1 MPLALLLGGVR
12 SGKSALAIRRAGAY
26 PGRVR
31 FIATAEAGDE
41 EMAARIERHR
51 GERSAAW
58 ETVEEPL
65 ELAGAIAAADPDAF
79 VVVDCLSFWV
89 ANLLGRG
96 DREAEVEQLAT
107 EAAARAAAREAPTV
121 VVSNEVG
128 MGVVP
133 ASAAGRAFRD
143 LLGRTNTIWAE
154 RAASVEL
161 IVAGRTLQL
170 EAVDGQ

>member
-12 SGKSALAIRRAGAY
+12 SGKSALAIRRASAY
-26 PGRVR
+26 PGRVT
-31 FIATAEAGDE
+31 FIATAEAGDA

-65 ELAGAIAAADPDAF
+65 ELAGAIVDADPEAF
-79 VVVDCLSFWV
+79 VIVDCLSFWV
-89 ANLLGRG
+89 ANLLERG
-96 DREAEVEQLAT
+96 DGDAEVEQRAAD
-107 EAAARAAAREAPTV
+107 AAARAAAREPPTV

-133 ASAAGRAFRD
+133 ASAAGRAYRD

-154 RAASVEL
+154 RAAQVEL
-161 IVAGRTLQL
+161 IVAGRVLRL
-170 EAVDGQ
+170 EASDGQ